1 MRRGPFAGGLAALFV
16 AASAVVAQDDP
27 GPIRSV
33 IQSQLEAF
41 LRDDGDG
48 AWTHASPGI
57 QQMFRDRD
65 TFMAMVR
72 QGYAPVYR
80 PKEWSFGELRASP
93 QGPEQAVRI
102 VDVAGDIWIAIYTME
117 RQPDGTWK
125 ISGCRL
131 VKAPAESA

>member
-1 MRRGPFAGGLAALFV
+1 MRGTLFAGGFAAMIV
-16 AASAVVAQDDP
+16 ATAPAVAQEDP

-57 QQMFRDRD
+57 QQMFRDQN

-72 QGYAPVYR
+72 QGYPPVYR
-80 PKEWSFGELRASP
+80 PKDWAFGELRASP

-102 VDVAGDIWIAIYTME
+102 VDGAGDTWIAIYTME